1 MKQLVAMA
9 QLSTP
14 PSNQEQDIDACAG
27 IFASP
32 PEPIFNDKMFG
43 ISASQLHSSLLS
55 LAKDNEGLMV
65 NFHSAKNQGPFR
77 ESHRCVLFIFQLAHR
92 LGLSPAAQYN
102 AMELFSNFVS
112 LHIKELYT
120 HVKTVNQSESPIS
133 WEQVENRLK
142 HQIILRAVSC
152 LQIASKTDSHYN
164 AVGLRKARTFLASC
178 GFRYAPSS
186 LIQSEIRVLRTI
198 DYRVHHPTPVHFIEA
213 LLEVVGRRS
222 NGDLPVNQLYG
233 VCLKVM
239 EVVYLTWETVYSSLR
254 ELCGMHSST
263 EEASSLENNQL
274 FFATAVIC
282 AASFFLDVGQSDSVT
297 QQLAETTDILL
308 EDVLDFSSVIIE
320 MILMPSES
328 NV

>member
-1 MKQLVAMA
+1 
-9 QLSTP
+9 
-14 PSNQEQDIDACAG
+14 
-27 IFASP
+27 
-32 PEPIFNDKMFG
+32 MFG
-43 ISASQLHSSLLS
+43 ISACQLQSSLLS

-120 HVKTVNQSESPIS
+120 HVKTTNQSSSPIS

-164 AVGLRKARTFLASC
+164 AVGLRKARSFLASC

-222 NGDLPVNQLYG
+222 NGALPVNQLYG
-233 VCLKVM
+233 VCLQVM

-254 ELCGMHSST
+254 EICGMQSRT

-282 AASFFLDVGQSDSVT
+282 AASFFLDAGQSDSVT

-320 MILMPSES
+320 MILMPSET